1 MSTPET
7 PTDAS
12 RGAGLTRPRL
22 RQVGVREFRDH
33 ASQLMAAGDIL
44 AIERHGH
51 TIGYFIPV
59 KSAASARARA
69 ARARLEEAIS
79 EAKAAGL
86 FDDEMLDESLAPEE
100 ALPYAPRR

>member
-7 PTDAS
+7 PTDAP

-22 RQVGVREFRDH
+22 RQIGVREFRDH

-59 KSAASARARA
+59 KSAASERARL
-69 ARARLEEAIS
+69 ARARLEEAIA
-79 EAKAAGL
+79 EARAAGL
-86 FDDEMLDESLAPEE
+86 FDEEMLDVTLASTE
-100 ALPYAPRR
+100 ALPHAPRR